1 LEINSHIF
9 HIDTIL
15 DIDRRIWII
24 DKKNPSYPLL
34 KLSEWEFNLIKSNI
48 FQSKNNRIK
57 FNGEYYYLDTEL
69 INRIKIASKN
79 NFDITNLSFS
89 MREYLDKNIIDNL
102 KYTIKFTNLKHL
114 KNSSDD
120 IYIIYPEWM
129 KVKYDKIIDKKTDKL
144 KEHGFNIKGIY
155 WIDEYFYTKDTDLN
169 VFKRGLIITTHLS
182 GYIVKNDV
190 FDSEFTK
197 YNNVTYYENN
207 DIVIDNLKNNIKNIF
222 KDVYDKSDV
231 VISKSLDVTL
241 VSVTNNEFNPF
252 KESTVSVYT
261 SKIVESFKSFIGKR
275 IR

>member
-1 LEINSHIF
+1 MEINSHIF